1 MRKHTTTRR
10 ITMKSR
16 FLLILIAGIMLS
28 GFNCKIV
35 DPFLIAL
42 NLPLEV
48 CGTVNA
54 GNSWDEQE
62 TFNIRD
68 EIAKVSSSYPDQIKA
83 TRVSDISVY
92 MPNPPSSGSSSGFV
106 RYALGGQIPVTLFT
120 FTNVP
125 FDSLR
130 GKGISY
136 SNTGLVQFN
145 QAALTALIAALENP
159 SGLPVTT
166 TITVISS
173 GTTTVTVPQGTQI
186 CAKIHYQA
194 DAEISS

>member
-1 MRKHTTTRR
+1 
-10 ITMKSR
+10 MKSR
-16 FLLILIAGIMLS
+16 FLPLLIAGTMLL

-48 CGTVNA
+48 CAGVNA
-54 GNSWDEQE
+54 GNSWNEQE

-92 MPNPPSSGSSSGFV
+92 MPNPPTSGSGSGSV
-106 RYALGGQIPVTLFT
+106 SYRLDGQALVTLFT

-130 GKGISY
+130 GNGISY
-136 SNTGLVQFN
+136 SNTTLIQFN
-145 QAALTALIAALENP
+145 RPALAALIAALESP
-159 SGLPVTT
+159 SGLPATA
-166 TITVISS
+166 TITVVTV

-186 CAKIHYQA
+186 CAKILYQA